1 MKIVKLLKSQGKG
14 VGGMFFEQFSQFDQA
29 VLIFIDLLIL
39 VVLDIEEIQ
48 SEIQE
53 L

>member
-1 MKIVKLLKSQGKG
+1 MQVIKLLKGQCKG
-14 VGGMFFEQFSQFDQA
+14 VGGMFLEQFSQFDQA
-29 VLIFIDLLIL
+29 ILIFIDLLIL